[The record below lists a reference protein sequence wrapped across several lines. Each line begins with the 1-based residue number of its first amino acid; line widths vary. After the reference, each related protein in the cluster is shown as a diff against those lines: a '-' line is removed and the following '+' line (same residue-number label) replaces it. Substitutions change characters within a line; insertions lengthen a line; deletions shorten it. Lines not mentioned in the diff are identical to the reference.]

1 MALASVEEYN
11 RLPRLAPTA
20 VVELVGLHIHRNL
33 QHSPVTLETVDGQ
46 YRISQNLMAIAVK
59 AHAKLLE
66 GANAPPKGPLKLVL
80 ESLADANEGSEIND
94 GVAALCNLLV
104 DEALDRVRDRLV
116 SAAKARYA
124 SEKEQLLNA
133 AMKAIVDSA

>member
-11 RLPRLAPTA
+11 RLPRLTA
-20 VVELVGLHIHRNL
+20 SSVVELVGLHIHQNI
-33 QHSPVTLETVDGQ
+33 QHRPITVETADGQ
-46 YRISQNLMAIAVK
+46 YRISPNLMAIAVK

-66 GANAPPKGPLKLVL
+66 GVRAPPKGPLKVVL
-80 ESLADANEGSEIND
+80 ENLGDVNEGSD
-94 GVAALCNLLV
+94 DSVAVLCNLLV

-124 SEKEQLLNA
+124 SEKEQLLA
-133 AMKAIVDSA
+133 AAVHAIADPA

>member
-20 VVELVGLHIHRNL
+20 VIELVGLHIHRNL

-80 ESLADANEGSEIND
+80 ESLADVNEGSESND

-104 DEALDRVRDRLV
+104 DEALD
-116 SAAKARYA
+116 AAKARYA